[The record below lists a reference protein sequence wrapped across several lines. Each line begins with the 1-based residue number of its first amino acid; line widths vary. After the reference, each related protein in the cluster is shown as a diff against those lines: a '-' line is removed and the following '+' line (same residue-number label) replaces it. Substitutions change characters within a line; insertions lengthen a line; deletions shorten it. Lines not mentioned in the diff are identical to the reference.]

1 LRVGEGICSIHLFC
15 PLLSVDALCIFGLKG
30 SNLEYTYWAYGLKV
44 GSQLPF
50 PELLP
55 LQNDTPCDLT
65 VSLGSIPVIDKTIN
79 GYHSEY
85 YDITPTTYRITIKD
99 VASYS
104 VQDGKSIIIE
114 AHQNADQDSIRL
126 FCLSNAFAAAL
137 QQRKAIPIHCAAL
150 IDKGELVLI
159 LGDSGAGK
167 STTMASLIK
176 KGLKPFSDDVCV
188 PFKDPESSL
197 ISFYSSYPMMKFWK
211 ETLELVGLENAVD
224 RKIRPDMEKYGIY
237 FHPSFLT
244 EALNPKL
251 IILLEKNDKLSSP
264 EVAAIS
270 GIELFSRLESNA
282 YRGEYLGFSDL
293 KKDHFMLFTQLANQS
308 ACFVLKRPSIGN
320 FVDEVAQKIIN
331 LLK

>member
-1 LRVGEGICSIHLFC
+1 
-15 PLLSVDALCIFGLKG
+15 LLSVDALCIFDLKG

-55 LQNDTPCDLT
+55 VLNDDSCDLT
-65 VSLGSIPVIDKTIN
+65 IAWGSIPLIEETVN
-79 GYHSEY
+79 GFHSET
-85 YDITPTTYRITIKD
+85 YDITSTRCRIKIKD
-99 VASYS
+99 VASYF
-104 VQDGKSIIIE
+104 VQDGKSIVIE
-114 AHQNADQDSIRL
+114 ANESADQDSIRL

-137 QQRKAIPIHCAAL
+137 HQRKTIPLHCAAL

-167 STTMASLIK
+167 STTLASLMK
-176 KGLKPFSDDVCV
+176 EGLKPFSDDVCV
-188 PFKDPESSL
+188 PFKDPASGL
-197 ISFYSSYPMMKFWK
+197 ISFFSSYPMMKFWK

-237 FHPSFLT
+237 FHQSFLT

-251 IILLEKNDKLSSP
+251 IIFLEKTD
-264 EVAAIS
+264 EVSTPILAALS
-270 GIELFSRLESNA
+270 GIELFTRLESNA

-293 KKDHFMLFTQLANQS
+293 KKEHFILFTQLANQA
-308 ACFVLKRPSIGN
+308 ACFMLKRPASGN
-320 FVDEVAQKIIN
+320 FVKEVAEKIIN
-331 LLK
+331 LLN

>member
-1 LRVGEGICSIHLFC
+1 M
-15 PLLSVDALCIFGLKG
+15 DALCIFGIKG

-55 LQNDTPCDLT
+55 LQNDDPCDLT
-65 VSLGSIPVIDKTIN
+65 VAWGSIPVIEKTPN
-79 GYHSEY
+79 GFHSET
-85 YDITPTTYRITIKD
+85 YDITPTRYRITIKD
-99 VASYS
+99 VASYF
-104 VQDGKSIIIE
+104 VQEGKSIIIS
-114 AHQNADQDSIRL
+114 ADPNADQDSIRL

-137 QQRKAIPIHCAAL
+137 HQRKTIPIHCAAL
-150 IDKGELVLI
+150 IDKGQLVLV

-167 STTMASLIK
+167 STTMASLVQ

-188 PFKDPESSL
+188 PFQDPETGRVSL
-197 ISFYSSYPMMKFWK
+197 FSSYPMMKFWK
-211 ETLELVGLENAVD
+211 ETLDLVGLNSKVD

-237 FHPSFLT
+237 FHQSFLT

-251 IILLEKNDKLSSP
+251 IILLEKTD
-264 EVAAIS
+264 EVSTPILAPIS
-270 GIELFSRLESNA
+270 GIELFTKLESNA

-293 KKDHFMLFTQLANQS
+293 KKEHFMLFTQLANQS
-308 ACFVLKRPSIGN
+308 ACYLLKRPLTGN

-331 LLK
+331 LLN

>member
-1 LRVGEGICSIHLFC
+1 
-15 PLLSVDALCIFGLKG
+15 VDALCIFGLKG
-30 SNLEYTYWAYGLKV
+30 NKLEYTYWAYGLKV

-50 PELLP
+50 PELMP
-55 LQNDTPCDLT
+55 LQNDDPCDLT
-65 VSLGSIPVIDKTIN
+65 VVWGVMPIVEKTPT
-79 GYHSEY
+79 GFHSKS
-85 YDITPTTYRITIKD
+85 YDITPSQYRMTIKE
-99 VASYS
+99 VASYF

-137 QQRKAIPIHCAAL
+137 HQRKTIPLHCASL

-159 LGDSGAGK
+159 LGDSGSGK
-167 STTMASLIK
+167 STTMASLMNE
-176 KGLKPFSDDVCV
+176 GFKPFSDDVCV
-188 PFKDPESSL
+188 PFKNPESGL

-211 ETLELVGLENAVD
+211 ETLELVGMENAVD

-237 FHPSFLT
+237 FHQSFLID
-244 EALNPKL
+244 ALNPKL
-251 IILLEKNDKLSSP
+251 IILLEKTDQVSSP
-264 EVAAIS
+264 IVAPIS
-270 GIELFSRLESNA
+270 GSELFTRLESNA
-282 YRGEYLGFSDL
+282 YRGEYLVFSDL
-293 KKDHFMLFTQLANQS
+293 KKEHFMLFTQLANQS

>member
-1 LRVGEGICSIHLFC
+1 
-15 PLLSVDALCIFGLKG
+15 VDALCIFGIKG

-55 LQNDTPCDLT
+55 LQNDDPCDLT
-65 VSLGSIPVIDKTIN
+65 VAWGSIPVIEKTPN
-79 GYHSEY
+79 GFHSET
-85 YDITPTTYRITIKD
+85 YDITPTRYRITIKD
-99 VASYS
+99 VASYF
-104 VQDGKSIIIE
+104 VQEGKSIIIS
-114 AHQNADQDSIRL
+114 ADPNADQDSIRL

-137 QQRKAIPIHCAAL
+137 HHRKTIPIHCAAL
-150 IDKGELVLI
+150 IDKGQLVLV

-167 STTMASLIK
+167 STTMASLVQ

-188 PFKDPESSL
+188 PFQDPETGRISL
-197 ISFYSSYPMMKFWK
+197 FSSYPMMKFWK
-211 ETLELVGLENAVD
+211 ETLDLVGLNSKVD

-237 FHPSFLT
+237 FHQSFLT

-251 IILLEKNDKLSSP
+251 IILLEKTD
-264 EVAAIS
+264 EVSTPILAPIS
-270 GIELFSRLESNA
+270 GIELFTKLESNA

-293 KKDHFMLFTQLANQS
+293 KKEHFMLFTQLANQS
-308 ACFVLKRPSIGN
+308 ACYLLKRPLTGN

-331 LLK
+331 LLN

>member
-1 LRVGEGICSIHLFC
+1 M
-15 PLLSVDALCIFGLKG
+15 DALCIFGIKG

-55 LQNDTPCDLT
+55 LQNDDPCDLT
-65 VSLGSIPVIDKTIN
+65 VAWGSIPVIEKTPN
-79 GYHSEY
+79 GFHSET
-85 YDITPTTYRITIKD
+85 YDITPTRYRMTIKD
-99 VASYS
+99 VASYF
-104 VQDGKSIIIE
+104 VQEGKRIVIE
-114 AHQNADQDSIRL
+114 ADEIADQDSIRL

-137 QQRKAIPIHCAAL
+137 HQRKTIPIHCAAL
-150 IDKGELVLI
+150 IDKGQLVLV

-167 STTMASLIK
+167 STTMASLVQ

-188 PFKDPESSL
+188 PFQDPETGRISL
-197 ISFYSSYPMMKFWK
+197 FSSYPMMKFWK
-211 ETLELVGLENAVD
+211 ETLDLVGLNSKVD

-237 FHPSFLT
+237 FHQSFLT

-251 IILLEKNDKLSSP
+251 IILLEKTD
-264 EVAAIS
+264 EVSTPILAPIS
-270 GIELFSRLESNA
+270 GIELFTKLESNA

-293 KKDHFMLFTQLANQS
+293 KKEHFMLFTQLANQS
-308 ACFVLKRPSIGN
+308 ACYLLKRPLTGN

-331 LLK
+331 LLN

>member
-1 LRVGEGICSIHLFC
+1 M
-15 PLLSVDALCIFGLKG
+15 DALCIFGLKG
-30 SNLEYTYWAYGLKV
+30 SKLAYTYWAYGLKV
-44 GSQLPF
+44 GSQIPF

-65 VSLGSIPVIDKTIN
+65 VSLGSIPVINKTIN

-137 QQRKAIPIHCAAL
+137 QQRKTIPLHCAAL
-150 IDKGELVLI
+150 IDKGELILI

-188 PFKDPESSL
+188 PFHNPETDR
-197 ISFYSSYPMMKFWK
+197 ICFFSSYPMMKFWR
-211 ETLELVGLENAVD
+211 ETLEEMGLENAVD
-224 RKIRPDMEKYGIY
+224 RKIRPDIEKYGIY
-237 FHPSFLT
+237 FHQSFMT
-244 EALNPKL
+244 ESLSPK
-251 IILLEKNDKLSSP
+251 ITILLDKSDQISFP
-264 EVAAIS
+264 TIEPIS
-270 GIELFSRLESNA
+270 GIELFKRLESNA

-293 KKDHFMLFTQLANQS
+293 KREHFMLFTQLANQS
-308 ACFVLKRPSIGN
+308 ACFLLKRPSYGN
-320 FVDEVAQKIIN
+320 FVKEVAQKIIN
-331 LLK
+331 LLN